1 MLQFRTPSMRRASLL
16 VLALLLL
23 LGSLWW
29 FRERRPLQAPRRIHV
44 VVAPSSD
51 PGGLDVHQ
59 REGLRQLIGDQLEAL
74 GDYSLLEGLPPE
86 ASLPDGSLRLRVRA
100 TFWDGHLR
108 LEPAWEGHG
117 APPSA
122 PPSAG
127 TPDWA
132 ISDLLAPLGLPAA
145 KPGLFRPED
154 PSACVEL
161 MGLMGR
167 PVLDDALE
175 PASRFERLATT
186 HPGCATVHYGLGGVL
201 YIASL
206 NHPGERAGGPQRCE
220 EAYRAGMA
228 LLPGLPRGVRSYAFF
243 AADTGRVREALEA
256 SLASVDA
263 HPGSANAAMAV
274 AYPARISGLLD
285 LSERAMLRQAR
296 LTGLPRT
303 MHTTTDNT
311 RLYRGDIPGFA
322 ASLELPQTGAQ
333 SAILDFYR
341 GYVRVLAG
349 DRARALPYFRRAAE
363 GEAAIPGFRPLS
375 RVYALALEG
384 REGEARQELD
394 ALARSRQ
401 MAQVL
406 DGEFTFKV
414 AEAYGFMGCPREA
427 LDYANHAATQGFICL
442 RWYEATPFL
451 EGARKLGYWA
461 TLRRHL
467 QERQDRIARLYPA
480 SRVSP

>member
-1 MLQFRTPSMRRASLL
+1 MRRAL
-16 VLALLLL
+16 VLLPVLLLPL
-23 LGSLWW
+23 LGGLWLL
-29 FRERRPLQAPRRIHV
+29 RRDRPLQASRRIQV

-59 REGLRQLIGDQLEAL
+59 REGLRQLIGDQLETL
-74 GDYSLLEGLPPE
+74 GAVSLLEGIPPE
-86 ASLPDGSLRLRVRA
+86 ASLPEGSLRLRVRA
-100 TFWDGHLR
+100 TFWDSHLR
-108 LEPAWEGHG
+108 LEPAWEGPG
-117 APPSA
+117 APKPAAAST
-122 PPSAG
+122 G

-132 ISDLLAPLGLPAA
+132 ISDLLAPLGIPPAR
-145 KPGLFRPED
+145 PGLLRPED
-154 PSACVEL
+154 PAACMEL

-167 PVLDDALE
+167 PVLDDGLE
-175 PASRFERLATT
+175 ATARFEHLATT
-186 HPGCATVHYGLGGVL
+186 QPGCATVHYGLGGVL
-201 YIASL
+201 YIATL
-206 NHPGERAGGPQRCE
+206 NHPGERAHGPRRCE
-220 EAYRAGMA
+220 EAYRAGMD

-243 AADTGRVREALEA
+243 AADSGRVREALEA

-322 ASLELPQTGAQ
+322 ASLEQPQVGAQ
-333 SAILDFYR
+333 AAILDFYR

-349 DRARALPYFRRAAE
+349 DRAQALPYFQRAV
-363 GEAAIPGFRPLS
+363 GGDAAIPGFRPLS

-384 REGEARQELD
+384 RESEARQELD
-394 ALARSRQ
+394 ALSRSRQ
-401 MAQVL
+401 MVQVL

-414 AEAYGFMGCPREA
+414 AEAYGFLGAHKEA
-427 LDYANHAATQGFICL
+427 LDYANRAATQGFICL
-442 RWYEATPFL
+442 RWYEAAPFL
-451 EGARKLGYWA
+451 DGARKLGYWA

-467 QERQDRIARLYPA
+467 QERQDMMARLFPA